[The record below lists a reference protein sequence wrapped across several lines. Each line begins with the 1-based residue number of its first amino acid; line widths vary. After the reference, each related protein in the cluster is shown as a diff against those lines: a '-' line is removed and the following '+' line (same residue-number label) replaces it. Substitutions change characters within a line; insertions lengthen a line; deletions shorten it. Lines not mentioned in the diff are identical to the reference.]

1 MPGRRLPQM
10 ELSQLNSVESAYPSY
25 DVSQSGSFCFRNF
38 KLSKGGVVSDKG
50 KVVQRMDLDSLD
62 LEGATMLG
70 SGSSGRV
77 VECRH
82 IPTGKM
88 VAVKKI
94 PISEKRQR
102 DEIEKELAM
111 LNRETDRN
119 TCKNIILIYG
129 AFFDTAG
136 YILIPME
143 RMDGSLADAVIL
155 TQQLT
160 NSYLS
165 EARLLAVTKQV
176 VKGLQYL
183 HDDRRIIH
191 RDIKPANLLLNSDG
205 YVKISDFGISKDT
218 QDATNIFTFVGTQ
231 FYMSPERLRGL
242 SYSFPADIWSLG
254 ISLLYCAE
262 GVNPWTS
269 MGVEERNTF
278 FELLKQYDEG
288 RVPEMSS
295 RYSEDAR
302 NFVES
307 CLQLDAGARLNCAEL
322 SYHTWLD
329 GASEKSAIETVR
341 EWVASITTDSLDK
354 ESAGFHNSMSQS
366 TLKAL
371 EELDDEICQL

>member
-1 MPGRRLPQM
+1 M
-10 ELSQLNSVESAYPSY
+10 
-25 DVSQSGSFCFRNF
+25 
-38 KLSKGGVVSDKG
+38 
-50 KVVQRMDLDSLD
+50 
-62 LEGATMLG
+62 
-70 SGSSGRV
+70 
-77 VECRH
+77 
-82 IPTGKM
+82 PTGKM